1 MFTIPYT
8 VTTICPF
15 CGMPHDVE
23 VDFLDFCAWQNGALA
38 QDAFPYL
45 SADEREM
52 LISGICPDCWE
63 RTFGGYEEDE
73 EDYETAD
80 DAMAQIA
87 IDEAAKVFGGE
98 EPMGILDDYA
108 IECMEHANDC
118 DQSVEIFE
126 GSAEDIFHLLFGEEA
141 QW

>member
-1 MFTIPYT
+1 MKVNFKEVGIITR
-8 VTTICPF
+8 CPF
-15 CGMPHDVE
+15 CGHAHEVE
-23 VDFLDFCAWQNGALA
+23 VNEMDYWDWQDGELA
-38 QDAFPYL
+38 QNAFPYL

-80 DAMAQIA
+80 DAMEQIA

-98 EPMGILDDYA
+98 EPPEEDG
-108 IECMEHANDC
+108 
-118 DQSVEIFE
+118 VEIFE

>member
-1 MFTIPYT
+1 MKINFKEVGIITR
-8 VTTICPF
+8 CPF
-15 CGMPHDVE
+15 CGHAHEVE
-23 VDFLDFCAWQNGALA
+23 VNEMDYWDWEDGMCA

-52 LISGICPDCWE
+52 LITGICPTCWE
-63 RTFGGYEEDE
+63 RTFSECEDEE

-80 DAMAQIA
+80 DAMEQIA

-98 EPMGILDDYA
+98 EPPEED
-108 IECMEHANDC
+108 
-118 DQSVEIFE
+118 SVEIFE

>member
-1 MFTIPYT
+1 MKINFKEVGIITR
-8 VTTICPF
+8 CPF
-15 CGMPHDVE
+15 CGHAHEVE
-23 VDFLDFCAWQNGALA
+23 VNEMDYWDWEDGMCA

-52 LISGICPDCWE
+52 LITGICPTCWE
-63 RTFGGYEEDE
+63 RTFGGFDDEE

-80 DAMAQIA
+80 DAMEQIA

-98 EPMGILDDYA
+98 EPPEED
-108 IECMEHANDC
+108 
-118 DQSVEIFE
+118 SVEIFE

>member
-80 DAMAQIA
+80 DTMAQIA

-98 EPMGILDDYA
+98 EPPEEDG
-108 IECMEHANDC
+108 
-118 DQSVEIFE
+118 VEIFE
-126 GSAEDIFHLLFGEEA
+126 GSAEDIFHLLFGEEV

>member
-1 MFTIPYT
+1 MFTMPYT
-8 VTTICPF
+8 FTTICPF

-23 VDFLDFCAWQNGALA
+23 VDFFDFCAWQNGTLA

-52 LISGICPDCWE
+52 LISGICPDCWDKMFARGE
-63 RTFGGYEEDE
+63 DEPPEDYSHLYNVDYLAEQPPEED
-73 EDYETAD
+73 
-80 DAMAQIA
+80 
-87 IDEAAKVFGGE
+87 G
-98 EPMGILDDYA
+98 
-108 IECMEHANDC
+108 
-118 DQSVEIFE
+118 VEIFE

>member
-1 MFTIPYT
+1 MKINFKEVGIITR
-8 VTTICPF
+8 CPF
-15 CGMPHDVE
+15 CGHAHEVE
-23 VDFLDFCAWQNGALA
+23 VNEMDYWDWEDGMCA

-52 LISGICPDCWE
+52 LITGICPTCWE
-63 RTFGGYEEDE
+63 RTFSGCEDEE

-80 DAMAQIA
+80 DAMEQIA

-98 EPMGILDDYA
+98 EPPEED
-108 IECMEHANDC
+108 
-118 DQSVEIFE
+118 SVEIFE

>member
-23 VDFLDFCAWQNGALA
+23 VDFLDFCAWQNGELA
-38 QDAFPYL
+38 QHAFPYL

-52 LISGICPDCWE
+52 LISGICPTCWSK
-63 RTFGGYEEDE
+63 TFDAMDIEDSLYEEDE

-80 DAMAQIA
+80 DAMEQIA

-98 EPMGILDDYA
+98 EPPEEDGI
-108 IECMEHANDC
+108 
-118 DQSVEIFE
+118 EIFE